1 MANNK
6 LDHEDTLWDTR
17 ETNKVSKQENK
28 ITSHIFRRSSRV
40 LKLKLILLQ
49 LSAQAEITE
58 VRASPSFEGHRLL
71 NISWRRR
78 KQREDATAGRPWCW
92 AEREDGRMGG
102 GGVGR
107 GGREG
112 GRRILSERFYF
123 YSSTSLTV
131 TPSPPL
137 HYPSIPHSQSL
148 FVSKATAS
156 HVSLTT
162 YHPISFP
169 TNTPKPSTPLNRQCS
184 DYHGVAATQGVWAGE
199 GKT

>member
-1 MANNK
+1 MANNE

-49 LSAQAEITE
+49 LPAQAEITE
-58 VRASPSFEGHRLL
+58 VRASPPFEGHRLL

-78 KQREDATAGRPWCW
+78 KQREDATAG
-92 AEREDGRMGG
+92 ERGWEDGGWRCGEE
-102 GGVGR
+102 R
-107 GGREG
+107 RGREG

-162 YHPISFP
+162 YPPISFP
-169 TNTPKPSTPLNRQCS
+169 TNTPQPSTTLNRQCS